1 MTKTQLVEEDG
12 FQVYE
17 VAFQSSKCRGSYDIH
32 PESGLILER
41 ESQIGAQSSF
51 RWTSTP
57 AEGAAGATAGST
69 QQDGAILS
77 VEKAREL
84 ALKEVPGAAVTDID
98 LELERA
104 FMSIRLS
111 FIKVDM
117 NMILCSMQRM
127 APAYR
132 SKAKR

>member
-1 MTKTQLVEEDG
+1 MSDELSSAKVDGAKMTKTQLVEEDG

-41 ESQIGAQSSF
+41 EIKIGAPIVIPL
-51 RWTSTP
+51 TSTP

-98 LELERA
+98 LELE
-104 FMSIRLS
+104 
-111 FIKVDM
+111 KG
-117 NMILCSMQRM
+117 ILCLSD
-127 APAYR
+127 
-132 SKAKR
+132 